1 MAGHKEG
8 KYPFRSISL
17 GSYEGGPQLVHYG
30 AMSLTEGYLKPEC
43 EILEYDKA
51 RWHIRVRW
59 CHPDQVSQEV
69 MEANSKADF
78 ENILIC
84 MQLD

>member
-1 MAGHKEG
+1 MAGHKKE

-17 GSYEGGPQLVHYG
+17 GAYEDGPQLVHYG
-30 AMSLTEGYLKPEC
+30 VLTFTENYLKPEC

-51 RWHIRVRW
+51 RWHIKVRW
-59 CHPDQVSQEV
+59 INPEQTREEI
-69 MEANSKADF
+69 MEANGQGDF

-84 MQLD
+84 MDLE